1 MYLKLDK
8 SIQDKSFDII
18 DKYVIVS
25 QTDLEGIITN
35 VSEAFCKVSGYT
47 KDELIGRSHSIVR
60 APEISK
66 KIYENLWD
74 TIQAGKVWKGELK
87 NIAKDGRAYWVQCTI
102 EPNFNDDGKIAGYTA
117 IRQDITDHK
126 ELEYQHSIIVQQ
138 SKSAAMGEMISMIAH
153 QWRQPLQAVSLLA
166 QKIPI
171 TKMLEEELTDE
182 FIDKTVADIMSQLD
196 YMSRTIDDFRN
207 FFKPDK
213 KKEKIL
219 IGEIVD
225 MTMEFLAYMV
235 KVDNI
240 DIKINIVDDVE
251 LHTFTNEVVQVLIN
265 IVKNAR
271 DILIEKVDVE
281 HRKISIK
288 TYKEDKYCIIEIQD
302 NGGGIKE
309 EIIPK
314 VFEPYFST
322 KSNKNGTGLGLYMV
336 KTIIENHCNGDI
348 FVKNKDDGALFII
361 SIPIEE
367 N

>member
-1 MYLKLDK
+1 MYLNFDK
-8 SIQDKSFDII
+8 ALQGKSLEII

-47 KDELIGRSHSIVR
+47 KDELVGRPHNIIR
-60 APEISK
+60 HEDMPK
-66 KIYENLWD
+66 KIYENMWA
-74 TIQAGKVWKGELK
+74 TIKSGKVWKGDLK
-87 NIAKDGRAYWVQCTI
+87 NRAKDGSAYWVHATI
-102 EPNFNDDGKIAGYTA
+102 EPNLNDQNEIIGYTA
-117 IRQDITDHK
+117 IRQDISDHK
-126 ELEYQHSIIVQQ
+126 ELEAQHSIIVQQ

-171 TKMLEEELTDE
+171 TKMLEGELSDE
-182 FIDKTVADIMSQLD
+182 FIEVTTADILSQLD
-196 YMSRTIDDFRN
+196 YMSSTIDDFRN

-213 KKEKIL
+213 AKENIHISKI
-219 IGEIVD
+219 IDQTI
-225 MTMEFLAYMV
+225 EFLSYMI

-240 DIKINIVDDVE
+240 DMKVEVVDDVE
-251 LHTFTNEVVQVLIN
+251 LHTFTNEIVQALIN
-265 IVKNAR
+265 IIKNAR
-271 DILIEKVDVE
+271 DVLIEKRDVD
-281 HRKISIK
+281 HRKIAVKS
-288 TYKEDKYCIIEIQD
+288 YQEDSYCIIEITD

-309 EIIPK
+309 ELLEK

-322 KSNKNGTGLGLYMV
+322 KTSKNGTGLGLYMV

-348 FVKNKDDGALFII
+348 FAQNTDEGAKFTI
-361 SIPIEE
+361 SLPL